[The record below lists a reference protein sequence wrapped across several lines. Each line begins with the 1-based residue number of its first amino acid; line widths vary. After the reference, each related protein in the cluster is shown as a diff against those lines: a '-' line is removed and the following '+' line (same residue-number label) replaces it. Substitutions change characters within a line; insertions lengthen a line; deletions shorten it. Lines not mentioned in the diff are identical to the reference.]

1 MNSDSYQA
9 ILDLFDE
16 WHAANVDANEIA
28 WLQAERHL
36 GRTITAGARMAEL
49 LVDIART
56 ASPETRDEIGSRLN
70 AWNHAAKTR

>member
-1 MNSDSYQA
+1 MTDPYQA
-9 ILDLFDE
+9 MLDLFDE

-36 GRTITAGARMAEL
+36 SRTIAAGTRMAEL
-49 LVDIART
+49 LVSVAHNAT
-56 ASPETRDEIGSRLN
+56 PEIRDEIGSRLN